1 MMTMDD
7 FERGTGQA
15 PFLLAS
21 CLTNLLG
28 GAWRFSLL
36 VGVTVATER
45 HYGGPAATEKKIR
58 DQITDINNKFNN
70 PKVFNGLFEFY
81 VDQYYSFST
90 NVNAECAKAHRGHAY
105 RIVYD
110 GFPAQGGGWLGQ
122 HQAIYHSWDVSNSGG
137 TFGADATDGLAHEF
151 GHARGAIDLYAMAVT
166 SANNP
171 INAIDYSV
179 MTSSIMNYP
188 YGVNDWDTHAINM
201 INVNKRKLAPNIS
214 YITRAFPSG
223 FEFLVSDSTGKP
235 QAGVEIKL
243 YPVEWYSAAVKS
255 TPVVTG
261 HTDAAG
267 RFTLPSNPFDPAQ
280 PGHPWDIH
288 YCNFLVQASRGT
300 AITYRWLPLDEA
312 QNFSFSRPGKVFM
325 IPMTL

>member
-1 MMTMDD
+1 MDD

-70 PKVFNGLFEFY
+70 SKVFNGLFEFY

-90 NVNAECAKAHRGHAY
+90 NVNAECTKAHRGHAY

-110 GFPAQGGGWLGQ
+110 GFPAQDGGWDGTY
-122 HQAIYHSWDVSNSGG
+122 QAIYHSWHEMDKNGPG
-137 TFGADATDGLAHEF
+137 PFCANATDGLAHEF
-151 GHARGAIDLYAMAVT
+151 GHARGAIDLYKMAVE
-166 SANNP
+166 AKNNP
-171 INAIDYSV
+171 VNSTDYPV
-179 MTSSIMNYP
+179 MTNSIMNIP
-188 YGVNDWDTHAINM
+188 YGVSDWDKHSINI
-201 INVNKRKLAPNIS
+201 INVNKNKLAPNIS
-214 YITRAFPSG
+214 YITSAFPSG
-223 FEFLVSDSTGKP
+223 FEFLVSESTGKP
-235 QAGVEIKL
+235 QASAEINL
-243 YPVEWYSAAVKS
+243 FPVGWIGNAVD
-255 TPVVTG
+255 PVPIFTG

-267 RFTLPSNPFDPAQ
+267 RLTLPSNPFDPAQ
-280 PGHPWDIH
+280 PGNPWDIR
-288 YCNFLVQASRGT
+288 YCNFLIQASRGT
-300 AITYRWLPLDEA
+300 AKTFHWLPLDEV
-312 QNFSFSRPGKVFM
+312 QNFSFSNPGKVFV
-325 IPMTL
+325 IPMIL